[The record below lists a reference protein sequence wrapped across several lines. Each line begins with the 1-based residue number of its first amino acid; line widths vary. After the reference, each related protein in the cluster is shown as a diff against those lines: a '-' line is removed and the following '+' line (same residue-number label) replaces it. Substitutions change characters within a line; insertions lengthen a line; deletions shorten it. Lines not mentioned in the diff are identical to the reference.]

1 MPVEAACVGGA
12 CLRAAGS
19 SAEHGGKLGGHN
31 GIIGVTARQH
41 MALAVVRFKKE
52 RGINH
57 KVTQYIERFL
67 SSGFRGGLYPGVF

>member
-1 MPVEAACVGGA
+1 
-12 CLRAAGS
+12 
-19 SAEHGGKLGGHN
+19 
-31 GIIGVTARQH
+31 

-67 SSGFRGGLYPGVF
+67 SFGFRGGLYAGVF